1 VLPTVGRR
9 AGTSLGGY
17 LVRKLM
23 ISLLGIAAAAAA
35 AATAIVPAGPA
46 LAAGTGSTTTT
57 FTISTGTLSISVP
70 ATANMGTVASGSTH
84 VSSLLGDV
92 QVTDLRAALSGS
104 WITTVSSTDFVTG
117 TGTGPETVPNSD
129 VTYDPGDVVGS
140 SGTGTFTPGTPGTLA
155 APRTAFSA
163 TSEVG
168 DTVVTWDPQIT
179 IQIPPGAVNGTY
191 TGTITHSVA

>member
-1 VLPTVGRR
+1 
-9 AGTSLGGY
+9 
-17 LVRKLM
+17 VRKLAF
-23 ISLLGIAAAAAA
+23 SLLGIAVAAAA

-92 QVTDLRAALSGS
+92 QVTDLRAALNGS
-104 WITTVSSTDFVTG
+104 WTTTVSSTDFVTG

-140 SGTGTFTPGTPGTLA
+140 SGTGTFTPGPPGTLA

-168 DTVVTWDPQIT
+168 VTVVTWDPQIT

>member
-1 VLPTVGRR
+1 MFG
-9 AGTSLGGY
+9 
-17 LVRKLM
+17 
-23 ISLLGIAAAAAA
+23 LLGLAAAAAA
-35 AATAIVPAGPA
+35 AATAVVPAAPA

-70 ATANMGTVASGSTH
+70 ATANLGTVASGSNH

-104 WITTVSSTDFVTG
+104 WTTTVSSTSFVTG
-117 TGTGPETVPNSD
+117 TGTGAETVPSSA
-129 VTYDPGDVVGS
+129 VTYDPGALIDS

-155 APRTAFSA
+155 APRVAFTA

-168 DTVVTWDPQIT
+168 DTVATWDPQIT
-179 IQIPPGAVNGTY
+179 IAIPPGAVNGTY

>member
-1 VLPTVGRR
+1 MRR
-9 AGTSLGGY
+9 
-17 LVRKLM
+17 LVF
-23 ISLLGIAAAAAA
+23 SLLGIGAAAAAVA
-35 AATAIVPAGPA
+35 AAIVPAGSA

-84 VSSLLGDV
+84 VSALLGDV
-92 QVTDLRAALSGS
+92 QVTDLRAALAGS
-104 WITTVSSTDFVTG
+104 WTTTVSSTNFVTG

-129 VTYDPGDVVGS
+129 VTYDPGDVVAS
-140 SGTGTFTPGTPGTLA
+140 TGTGTFTPGTPGTLGS
-155 APRTAFSA
+155 PITAFSA

-179 IQIPPGAVNGTY
+179 IQIPAGAVNGTY

>member
-1 VLPTVGRR
+1 
-9 AGTSLGGY
+9 
-17 LVRKLM
+17 M
-23 ISLLGIAAAAAA
+23 FSLLGIAAAAAA

-70 ATANMGTVASGSTH
+70 PTANMGTVASGSTH
-84 VSSLLGDV
+84 VSALLGDV

-104 WITTVSSTDFVTG
+104 WTATVSSTSFVTG
-117 TGTGPETVPNSD
+117 TATGPETVPNSD
-129 VTYDPGDVVGS
+129 VSYSPGSLVAS
-140 SGTGTFTPGTPGTLA
+140 SGTATFTPGTPGTLA
-155 APRTAFSA
+155 APRPASSAFSA

-168 DTVVTWDPQIT
+168 DTVATWDPQIT
-179 IQIPPGAVNGTY
+179 IAIPPAAVNGTY

>member
-1 VLPTVGRR
+1 
-9 AGTSLGGY
+9 
-17 LVRKLM
+17 M
-23 ISLLGIAAAAAA
+23 FSLLGIAAAAAA
-35 AATAIVPAGPA
+35 AATAVIPAGPA
-46 LAAGTGSTTTT
+46 LAAGTGSTATT

-70 ATANMGTVASGSTH
+70 ATANLGTVASGSAH

-92 QVTDLRAALSGS
+92 QVTDLRATLSGS
-104 WITTVSSTDFVTG
+104 WTTTVSSTSFVTG
-117 TGTGPETVPNSD
+117 TGTGAETVPSSA
-129 VTYDPGDVVGS
+129 VTYDPGALIDS

-155 APRTAFSA
+155 APRVAFTA

-168 DTVVTWDPQIT
+168 DTVATWDPQIT

>member
-1 VLPTVGRR
+1 
-9 AGTSLGGY
+9 
-17 LVRKLM
+17 M
-23 ISLLGIAAAAAA
+23 FSLLGIAAAAAA
-35 AATAIVPAGPA
+35 AATAVVPAGP

-70 ATANMGTVASGSTH
+70 PTANMGTVASGSTH

-92 QVTDLRAALSGS
+92 QVTDLRASLAGS
-104 WITTVSSTDFVTG
+104 WVTTVSSTDFVTG
-117 TGTGPETVPNSD
+117 GGTGAETVPNSD
-129 VTYDPGDVVGS
+129 VTYDPGDIVSS
-140 SGTGTFTPGTPGTLA
+140 SGTATFTPGTPGTLA

-168 DTVVTWDPQIT
+168 DTVATWDPQIT

>member
-1 VLPTVGRR
+1 
-9 AGTSLGGY
+9 
-17 LVRKLM
+17 M
-23 ISLLGIAAAAAA
+23 FSLLGIAAAAAA

-70 ATANMGTVASGSTH
+70 PTANLGTVQSGSTH

-92 QVTDLRAALSGS
+92 QVTDLRASLSGS
-104 WITTVSSTDFVTG
+104 WVTTVSSTNFVTG
-117 TGTGPETVPNSD
+117 GGTGAETIPNSD
-129 VTYDPGDVVGS
+129 VSYDPGSLVAS
-140 SGTGTFTPGTPGTLA
+140 SGTATFTPGTPGVLS
-155 APRTAFSA
+155 APITAFSA

-168 DTVVTWDPQIT
+168 DTVATWDPQIT
-179 IQIPPGAVNGTY
+179 IQIPAGAVNGTY